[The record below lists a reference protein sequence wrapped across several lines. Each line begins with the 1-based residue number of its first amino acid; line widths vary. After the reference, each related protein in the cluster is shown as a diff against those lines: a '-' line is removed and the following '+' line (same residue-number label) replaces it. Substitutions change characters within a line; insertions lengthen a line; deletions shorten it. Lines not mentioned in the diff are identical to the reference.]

1 MAKEKLFLLDAY
13 ALIYRAYFAFIKNP
27 RINSKG
33 MNTSASFGFMNIL
46 LELLSNENP
55 EHIAIVFDVHQ
66 PTFRHEMYEEYKANR
81 EIMPEDLR
89 ENIPYIR
96 RLIHAMNIPLIEQ
109 AGYEADDV
117 IGTLAKK
124 MEKKGVEVFMM
135 TPDKD
140 YGQLVSE
147 NIKMYKPKRFGSG
160 IEILGVDEINTKYGL
175 TKPEQLIDIL
185 ALWGD
190 KSDNIPGAP
199 GIGEKTASK
208 LVGQYGSVEKLY
220 EHIDELKG
228 KQKESLEENKEQV
241 FLSKKLVT
249 INIEVPIEQD
259 YEDLVRKEPN
269 EKELDEL
276 LNELEF
282 KNIINRIFPNKP
294 VNTHGQQ
301 TFFDFGEE
309 QPEMSHHTTL
319 ENIET
324 NYQLITGKSECEQLA
339 ERLKNQKSFA
349 FDTETTSKNPLDAKL
364 VGMSFAWESHKA
376 YYVSIVGNSIT
387 LDEIILT
394 FKDVL
399 ENPDKEIY
407 GQNIKYDLLVMRSHG
422 IELAGKLFDTMLAH
436 YLIQPELPHNIDAI
450 AESILDYKKIPT
462 EAILGKKGK
471 SQLNMSQLNPERIK
485 DYACE
490 DADVVW
496 QLKPL
501 LEQKLKEQNLSD
513 LFYNVEMPL
522 VNVLANMEYYG
533 VTIDSEALNKI
544 AEELRE
550 QIINLEQKIHNL
562 AGVSFNIA
570 SPKQLGEVL
579 FDKLKI
585 TDKPKKTPTK
595 QYATGEDVLE
605 KLREKHEI
613 VPAILEYRG
622 LSKLLNT
629 YVEALPKLVN
639 PKTGRIHTSYNQ
651 AVTST
656 GRLSSTNPNLQNIP
670 IRDEQGKIIRKA
682 FIPSDSNHILVAAD
696 YSQIELRLM
705 AHLSEDAAMLDAFKN
720 DEDIHQSTAAR
731 LFNLKP
737 EEVTKEHRSKAKG
750 VNFGIIYGI
759 SAFGL
764 SQNTGIS
771 NKEAK
776 EIIDNYFV
784 TYPGVKRF
792 MDNAIEKARELGYA
806 ETILGRRRY
815 LPDITSVNNTVKSAA
830 ERNAINAPIQG
841 SSADMIKIAM
851 VKLNEKLHQS
861 GMKSRMIMQVHDE
874 LVIDTHIEEVEKVIE
889 IIRESMENAIQLKV
903 KAKVDINK
911 GNNWLEAH

>member
-13 ALIYRAYFAFIKNP
+13 ALIYRSYFAFIKNP

-55 EHIAIVFDVHQ
+55 EHIAVVFDVNK
-66 PTFRHEMYEEYKANR
+66 PTFRHEMYKEYKANR

-117 IGTLAKK
+117 IGTLAKRI
-124 MEKKGVEVFMM
+124 EKKDIDVFMM

-140 YGQLVSE
+140 YGQLVSK
-147 NIKMYKPKRFGSG
+147 NIKMYKPKRFGAG
-160 IEILGVDEINTKYGL
+160 IEILGVDEINKKYGL

-190 KSDNIPGAP
+190 SSDNIPGAP

-208 LVGQYGSVEKLY
+208 LIGQYGSIENIY
-220 EHIDELKG
+220 NHIDELKG
-228 KQKESLEENKEQV
+228 KQKQSLEENKEQV
-241 FLSKKLVT
+241 FLSKKLAT

-259 YEDLVRKEPN
+259 YEDLIKKEPN
-269 EKELDEL
+269 EKELDDIL
-276 LNELEF
+276 SELEF
-282 KNIINRIFPNKP
+282 KNIKNRIFPKKP
-294 VNTHGQQ
+294 TSTYGQQ
-301 TFFDFGEE
+301 SLFDFAE
-309 QPEMSHHTTL
+309 QPTEDTEHLTL
-319 ENIET
+319 DKTKTDYRLILTKADCET
-324 NYQLITGKSECEQLA
+324 LA
-339 ERLKNQKSFA
+339 DELKNQKSFS
-349 FDTETTSKNPLDAKL
+349 FDTETTSTNALDAKL
-364 VGMSFAWESHKA
+364 VGMSFAWKIHTA
-376 YYVSIVGNSIT
+376 YYVSIIGSEMKSE
-387 LDEIILT
+387 EIVTI
-394 FKDVL
+394 FKDIL

-407 GQNIKYDLLVMRSHG
+407 GQNIKYDLLVMRNHG
-422 IELAGKLFDTMLAH
+422 VEIKGKLFDTMLAH
-436 YLIQPELPHNIDAI
+436 YLIQPEHPHNIDAI
-450 AESILDYKKIPT
+450 AEAFLDYKKIPT
-462 EAILGKKGK
+462 DAIIGKKGK
-471 SQLNMSQLNPERIK
+471 SQLNMANLNPENVK

-496 QLKPL
+496 QLKPIL
-501 LEQKLKEQNLSD
+501 EEKLNEQKLTD
-513 LFYNVEMPL
+513 LFYTVEIPL
-522 VNVLANMEYYG
+522 IQVLADMEFYG

-544 AEELRE
+544 AEELRG
-550 QIINLEQKIHNL
+550 QIIELEEKIHHL
-562 AGVSFNIA
+562 SGVSFNIA

-579 FDKLKI
+579 FEKLKI
-585 TDKPKKTPTK
+585 TDKPKRTPTK

-605 KLREKHEI
+605 KLRDKHEI

-682 FIPSDSNHILVAAD
+682 FIPSDSSHVLIAAD
-696 YSQIELRLM
+696 YSQIELRIM
-705 AHLSEDAAMLDAFKN
+705 AHLSN
-720 DEDIHQSTAAR
+720 DEAMIEAFQNDQDIHQATAAR
-731 LFNLKP
+731 LFNLSP

-764 SQNTGIS
+764 SQNAGIS
-771 NKEAK
+771 VKEAK
-776 EIIDNYFV
+776 LLIDSYFN
-784 TYPGVKRF
+784 TYPGVKKF
-792 MDNAIEKARELGYA
+792 MDEAINQAREHGYA
-806 ETILGRRRY
+806 ETLLGRRRY
-815 LPDITSVNNTVKSAA
+815 LPDIVSVNNTVKSAA

-851 VKLNEKLHQS
+851 VKIHKKIQQS
-861 GMKSRMIMQVHDE
+861 GLKSRMIMQVHDE
-874 LVIDTHIEEVEKVIE
+874 LIIDTHGEEIAQ
-889 IIRESMENAIQLKV
+889 IIDIVRDSMENAIPLKV
-903 KAKVDINK
+903 KAKIDINQ
-911 GNNWLEAH
+911 GFNWLEAH